1 MIERHLDYAT
11 YSAIIS
17 EHSLIENGLQSV
29 PPPRFY
35 KRGYED
41 GWGRRYF
48 FGNPNSKK
56 ALIVISGTAFVSMR
70 DDGNDDKSILAK
82 AIESGAT
89 FSRLDLAITDYIE
102 DDFITVGDVQSWYEK
117 QKITSVLTTYGA
129 KMISGYQWD
138 FVLKPETFY
147 VGSLE
152 KRGEKGIFR
161 AYDKSLDLGI
171 GNEIITRIE
180 LEERGEKSHNTAKR
194 IADTGDISGNF
205 RARFNVDDVQ
215 FERLMDAPAVE
226 IQRGLG
232 LRKKEE
238 DEKMDGRWEWLMKQV
253 APSLKEAREY
263 DMKHEN
269 KDSRF
274 YWFLREAGIT
284 HDEIKSMLVNMKT
297 MWDNTDSDADKPR
310 VSGKFKEKGVGSDG

>member
-11 YSAIIS
+11 YSVLLS
-17 EHSLIENGLQSV
+17 EHSMIENGLRSV
-29 PPPRFY
+29 PAPRFY
-35 KRGYED
+35 KRGYE
-41 GWGRRYF
+41 GANGIRYF

-56 ALIVISGTAFVSMR
+56 ALVVISGTAFVSMR
-70 DDGNDDKSILAK
+70 DAGDDDKSILAK
-82 AIESGAT
+82 AIEKGGK

-102 DDFITVGDVQSWYEK
+102 DDFITVGDVQRWYEK
-117 QKITSVLTTYGA
+117 QKITSSLVSYGA
-129 KMISGYQWD
+129 KMISGYSWD
-138 FVLKPETFY
+138 FELKPETFY

-269 KDSRF
+269 KESRF
-274 YWFLREAGIT
+274 YWFLRECGVT
-284 HDEIKSMLVNMKT
+284 HDEITLMLVNMKKK
-297 MWDNTDSDADKPR
+297 WDNTDEDAEFPK
-310 VSGKFKEKGVGSDG
+310 VSGKFKEKEAGKNG